1 MNTNQARVGC
11 RARERVDRQT
21 VAEKGQG
28 QGRDTWL
35 IGGQRKNTDGTC
47 VWKSHST
54 F

>member
-1 MNTNQARVGC
+1 MNTNQAREGC

-21 VAEKGQG
+21 VAGKGQW

-35 IGGQRKNTDGTC
+35 VGGQRKNTDGTC
-47 VWKSHST
+47 VRKSHSI